1 MRKRLCALAI
11 ALFAGACQPGGSADT
26 PATAAKQSVDAAAAD
41 AAGIDSLLQRLS
53 GAAQHGDAVGY
64 ASQFDSAGALMAP
77 NQPAAVGRAAVEA
90 WARRMLATYE
100 LRADSLIVAER
111 RIGGGVAFMRYRG
124 KGVYIPKAGGRP
136 VPFDFKYIDTYV
148 KTADGSW
155 RIAAHIAN
163 SNNKDQSVFR

>member
-1 MRKRLCALAI
+1 MRKKLCVLSMVV
-11 ALFAGACQPGGSADT
+11 LLGACQAGDSAK
-26 PATAAKQSVDAAAAD
+26 ATANVAKPNGDTAAD

-53 GAAQHGDAVGY
+53 GAAQRGDAVGY
-64 ASQFDSAGALMAP
+64 AAQFDSAGALMAP
-77 NQPAAVGRAAVEA
+77 NQPAAVGRAAVEV
-90 WARRMLATYE
+90 WARQMLATYE

-124 KGVYIPKAGGRP
+124 KGVYIPKAGGKP

-148 KTADGSW
+148 KAADGSW

-163 SNNKDQSVFR
+163 SNNKDQSVFK